1 MKNVLFLSFDG
12 ILEPLG
18 YSQVLSYLIKLS
30 KGRNIS
36 ILSIEKENDLSN
48 YIHFQKILNITK
60 ENNIN
65 WQYVRY
71 KKGKLKYFIVI
82 YFFIKTIKIYYVNKI
97 NIIHARSYISGLLS
111 YFLKFFFRFNFIFDI
126 RGFWIEERVE
136 WKLWDSKSFKFLFFK
151 FFEKKIYNKSD
162 SIVVLTNDAKEIIKK
177 KILKKESDKI
187 FVIPTSIEI
196 LNHNINKK
204 IKNKEPIFTHL
215 GSIGTRYDF
224 LKYLKLLNIINDKY
238 KVKLQI
244 INKGEHENIKQII
257 RTNNFEN
264 LDYHIEYVAP
274 YKVLDHI
281 KNSDFGIFFPINGF
295 YLNGYFPTKL
305 GEFLSLGIPVIT
317 SSINNHV
324 NDIILSNNVG
334 IIIDSVNPDYH
345 IILNKIKKLIDDDQL
360 EVRCRNVAKQHFD
373 MNNAIKKYSIIYK
386 N

>member
-18 YSQVLSYLIKLS
+18 YSQVLSYLVQLS

-36 ILSIEKENDLSN
+36 ILSIEKENDLNN
-48 YIHFQKILNITK
+48 YNHFQKILNITK

-65 WQYVRY
+65 WQYVKY

-82 YFFIKTIKIYYVNKI
+82 YFFVKTIKIYYVNKI

-111 YFLKFFFRFNFIFDI
+111 YFLKFIFNFNFIFDI

-136 WKLWDSKSFKFLFFK
+136 WKLWDSKSFKYLFFK

-162 SIVVLTNDAKEIIKK
+162 IIVVLTNDAEQIIKK
-177 KILKKESDKI
+177 KILKKDTDKI
-187 FVIPTSIEI
+187 YVIPTSIKI
-196 LNHNINKK
+196 LKHNFNKK

-224 LKYLKLLNIINDKY
+224 LKYLKVLNIINDKF
-238 KVKLQI
+238 KIKLQI
-244 INKGEHENIKQII
+244 INKGEHDKIKQII
-257 RTNNFEN
+257 KSNNFEN
-264 LDYHIEYVAP
+264 LDYHIEYIEP
-274 YKVLDHI
+274 YKVLDQI

-317 SSINNHV
+317 TSINNHV
-324 NDIILSNNVG
+324 NEIILSNNVG
-334 IIIDSVNPDYH
+334 IIIDNINPNYN
-345 IILNKIKKLIDDDQL
+345 IILNNIKNLIDDDQL
-360 EVRCRNVAKQHFD
+360 EARCRNVAKQHFD
-373 MNNAIKKYSIIYK
+373 MNKAIKKYSTIYG